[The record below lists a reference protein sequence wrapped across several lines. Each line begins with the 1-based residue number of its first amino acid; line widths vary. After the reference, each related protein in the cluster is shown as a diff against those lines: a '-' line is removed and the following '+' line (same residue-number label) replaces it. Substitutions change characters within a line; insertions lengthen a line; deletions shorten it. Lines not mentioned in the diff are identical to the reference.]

1 MQLPNFVDVSRWQSK
16 CNWATIA
23 AADVKAA
30 GIRATVGD
38 YYTDYR
44 FLENWQGAKAN
55 GIARTAYHVV
65 RPDKPYATQMSRFFA
80 VLADDLGELPVT
92 LDVEVAA
99 GQTAKR
105 INECV
110 QWCSDHVKM
119 RTGSRPLIYTAKWF
133 ANGYCTDGGPAA
145 WLASHELWIASYP
158 NNTPGYVPSLWAPLL
173 PSGAKLEDVVAWQYT
188 DKGIPIG
195 VESKSMDY
203 DWALPDWLDKY
214 LVPPVNGYPI
224 NLTQVEKEAILSI
237 AQKLQ

>member
-1 MQLPNFVDVSRWQSK
+1 MKLPNMIDCSRWQGT
-16 CNWATIA
+16 CDWAVIA

-44 FLENWQGAKAN
+44 FLENWKNAKAN

-99 GQTAKR
+99 GQNAKR

-119 RTGSRPLIYTAKWF
+119 RTGIRPLIYSAKWF
-133 ANGYCTDGGPAA
+133 ADGYCMDGGPAA

-158 NNTPGYVPSLWAPLL
+158 NNTPGYVPSLWKPLE
-173 PSGAKLEDVVAWQYT
+173 PSGAVSIVIWQYT
-188 DKGIPIG
+188 DKGNPIG
-195 VESKSMDY
+195 IESKSMDY
-203 DWALPDWLDKY
+203 DWAQESWLEKY
-214 LVPPVNGYPI
+214 LNPSPFYPI
-224 NLTQVEKEAILSI
+224 NLTIIEKDAMLSI
-237 AQKLQ
+237 ARKLGA